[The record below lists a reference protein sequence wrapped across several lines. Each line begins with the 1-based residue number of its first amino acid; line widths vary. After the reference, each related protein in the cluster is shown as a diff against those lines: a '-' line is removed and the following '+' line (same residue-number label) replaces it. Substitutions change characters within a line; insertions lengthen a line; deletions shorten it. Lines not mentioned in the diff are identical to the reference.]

1 MTSATTID
9 LNDLFLNELQ
19 AIHDDVR
26 SQAALAAF
34 RRLHPTNEIT
44 VGQFL
49 DQLQGH
55 KDMWAVVGALDV
67 ADFAAALARRPAS
80 AAGAAQPRRT
90 RINEEQ
96 KSSLKQVILRV
107 LGSHGGGMNRS
118 EITAVL
124 IDDGLVPP
132 GIEPAVL
139 GEKVRQPLAELISE
153 RKLHT
158 VGEKRL
164 MIYMVGPAGAKAQ

>member
-9 LNDLFLNELQ
+9 LNDRFLDELK
-19 AIHDDVR
+19 AVHEDVH

-34 RRLHPTNEIT
+34 RRLHPTNDIT
-44 VGQFL
+44 IGQFL

-55 KDMWAVVGALDV
+55 KDVWTVVGALGI
-67 ADFAAALARRPAS
+67 ADFAAALARRPAL
-80 AAGAAQPRRT
+80 AAVEARLRRT
-90 RINEEQ
+90 RINDEQ
-96 KSSLKQVILRV
+96 KSSLKQAILRV
-107 LGSHGGGMNRS
+107 LESHGGGMNRN

-139 GEKVRQPLAELISE
+139 GEKVRQPLHELIAE

-158 VGEKRL
+158 VGEKRS
-164 MIYMVGPAGAKAQ
+164 MRYMVGPAGAKPQ